1 MLRNLILWLSTK
13 KRITDAIARQG
24 MRRGFARRFVAGET
38 LAEAIAA
45 SVELYRA
52 GRSVSLNQ
60 LGENVATAEE
70 ARGSRDSYIATL
82 EALEQASVDGNISIK
97 LTQLGL
103 DLDRDLCLS
112 LTQEIAAQAR
122 SLGRTIEIDME
133 SSTYTETTIEIYEA
147 VQRCHANAGLAIQA
161 YLRRSLGDVAR
172 LAPLNPKVRLVKGAY
187 REPPKIAFQKKSEVD
202 ENYRRLLDRILMHD
216 GEGGFSVAVATH
228 DPALV
233 AYTAEKVEQYNVPR
247 ERYEFQMLLGI
258 RRDLQGKVF
267 EDGHPFRVY
276 VPWGTAWCPYFMRR
290 LAERPANTLFV
301 LRSLLGERKNGAP
314 R

>member
-13 KRITDAIARQG
+13 KRVTDAIARQG

-45 SVELYRA
+45 SSELCRA
-52 GRSVSLNQ
+52 ARSVSLNQ

-82 EALEQASVDGNISIK
+82 EALERAGLDGNISIK

-103 DLDRDLCLS
+103 DLDRELCLS
-112 LTQEIAAQAR
+112 LAQEIAAQAR
-122 SLGRTIEIDME
+122 AMSRTVEIDME
-133 SSTYTETTIEIYEA
+133 GSAYTATTIGIFEA
-147 VQRCHANAGLAIQA
+147 VHRCHGNAGLAIQA
-161 YLRRSLGDVAR
+161 YLRRSLDDLER
-172 LAPLNPKVRLVKGAY
+172 LAPLGAKVRLVKGAY
-187 REPPKIAFQKKSEVD
+187 REPKELAFQKKSEVD
-202 ENYRRLLDRILMHD
+202 ANYRRLLDRVLTAESR
-216 GEGGFSVAVATH
+216 GRSSVAIATH

-233 AYTAEKVEQYNVPR
+233 EYATEKVRQNGVPR
-247 ERYEFQMLLGI
+247 ERYEFEMLLGI
-258 RRDLQGKVF
+258 RRDLQQKVF
-267 EDGHPFRVY
+267 EEGHPLRVY

-290 LAERPANTLFV
+290 LAERPANVLFV
-301 LRSLLGERKNGAP
+301 VQSLLGERKSGTP